1 MKDQLHTIGHCPHD
15 SSEYA
20 EYLSQSERLA
30 AYASQRFDEE
40 MNQDEPSIVTV
51 SRPPDGFKMPSM
63 QAVRERD
70 ALLNAGMIPAL
81 STHEDEDEDEQED
94 EESALRGFARDKRM
108 DGMKEHS
115 FRLPSQRSR
124 ADVRDTL
131 RSMGCAFHD

>member
-15 SSEYA
+15 AAEYA
-20 EYLSQSERLA
+20 QYLTDSERLA
-30 AYASQRFDEE
+30 AYASQRFNEE
-40 MNQDEPSIVTV
+40 MNQDEPSTVTL

-81 STHEDEDEDEQED
+81 STHEDEEEEDEG
-94 EESALRGFARDKRM
+94 EEGELRSFARDKRM
-108 DGMKEHS
+108 DGMRDAS

-131 RSMGCAFHD
+131 RSMGCSFHD